1 VGAGFL
7 GPPQVRPCRL
17 VVQHP
22 CRTRSCRPT
31 PTDPLTIGWGAR
43 ENGGGAPSLIVLACG
58 LRAEGEPAAVE
69 GASTRYS
76 GVSLDVIEHNGGTCS
91 PIWPVLVSTFEAAAD
106 AAEQQ
111 LPLTLLFPCKP
122 AHSQA
127 PQPRALKQQR
137 SKALRLSSP
146 DALERPSHHPSTAT
160 FAGSGSTCPHASH
173 VRNAND
179 E

>member
-1 VGAGFL
+1 MYGPVWVGL
-7 GPPQVRPCRL
+7 LDPPQVRPCRL

-31 PTDPLTIGWGAR
+31 HTDPLTIGWGAR
-43 ENGGGAPSLIVLACG
+43 ENGGGATSLIVLACG

-76 GVSLDVIEHNGGTCS
+76 GVSPDVIEHNGGTCS

-127 PQPRALKQQR
+127 PQPPALK
-137 SKALRLSSP
+137 L
-146 DALERPSHHPSTAT
+146 
-160 FAGSGSTCPHASH
+160 
-173 VRNAND
+173 
-179 E
+179 